1 VLARLTP
8 YLSTFVL
15 LALIAYFG
23 FNVLTGDRGLLD
35 ARERQARL
43 AADESRLKALRA
55 ERIELQQ
62 RALLLSDGY
71 LSRDLLEERAHVVLG
86 FADPRDYVIRTPE
99 PAR

>member
-1 VLARLTP
+1 MLARLTP
-8 YLSTFVL
+8 YLSTLVL

-55 ERIELQQ
+55 QRIELQQ

>member
-1 VLARLTP
+1 MLARLTP
-8 YLSTFVL
+8 YLSTVVP

-43 AADESRLKALRA
+43 VADESQLKTLRA

-62 RALLLSDGY
+62 RARLLGDGD

-86 FADPRDYVIRTPE
+86 FADPKDYVIRTPE